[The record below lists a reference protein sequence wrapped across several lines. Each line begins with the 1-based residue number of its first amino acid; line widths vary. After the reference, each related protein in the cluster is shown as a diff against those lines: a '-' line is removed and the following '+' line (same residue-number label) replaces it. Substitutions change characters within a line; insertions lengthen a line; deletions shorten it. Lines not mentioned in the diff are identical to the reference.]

1 MKRVLFIIVI
11 FLCFPFDVFAL
22 DINSKNAILY
32 KLDDNKIL
40 YSKNAYERT
49 SIASLTKIMTAIV
62 AIENIDDLDQMV
74 VITSEDLKGL
84 VEVNA
89 SVAGF
94 RLGDRLTYRDLLYG
108 LLLPSGADAANAL
121 ARNISGSTDKFVQLM
136 NKKAKELG
144 LRNTHFVN
152 VTGLDSPNHYSTVF
166 DVAAMFKY
174 ALSNDLFK
182 SIVTTKTYKT
192 TNGIKLNSTLFSI
205 SNRYKVPLNYVE
217 GGKTGT
223 TIDAGLCLASVAV
236 IDGVSYMLVTTG
248 GFYNGV
254 YSPINLYDAKTV
266 YDYYKDNYGNKK
278 LVAKGEPL
286 ITLPTKNLKEKEIE
300 FLAKDDI
307 LYYLPNDYK
316 ESDIRYTY
324 EGKNIVSKSI
334 SKNEVVGTLNVL
346 YQNKRVATIDIVLDV
361 DTHIDFGAY
370 LYDNLIYIVLAI
382 IAILVSINSK
392 KYA

>member
-1 MKRVLFIIVI
+1 
-11 FLCFPFDVFAL
+11 
-22 DINSKNAILY
+22 
-32 KLDDNKIL
+32 
-40 YSKNAYERT
+40 
-49 SIASLTKIMTAIV
+49 
-62 AIENIDDLDQMV
+62 
-74 VITSEDLKGL
+74 
-84 VEVNA
+84 
-89 SVAGF
+89 
-94 RLGDRLTYRDLLYG
+94 
-108 LLLPSGADAANAL
+108 
-121 ARNISGSTDKFVQLM
+121 
-136 NKKAKELG
+136 
-144 LRNTHFVN
+144 
-152 VTGLDSPNHYSTVF
+152 
-166 DVAAMFKY
+166 MFKY